1 MKTAAQILDEN
12 FKHKGVSNIISKQGL
27 VYKGTIKA
35 METYA
40 TQQTSDLTTQL
51 AKANSDKEK
60 LGKIL
65 KEHLAEIESS
75 IKLLKGYEGNEVMNS
90 LSKLNVGYEDKAT
103 QIKQTL
109 QDCGITL

>member
-1 MKTAAQILDEN
+1 MKTAKEVLDEN

-35 METYA
+35 MVTYA
-40 TQQTSDLTTQL
+40 TQQTADLTTQL

-60 LGKIL
+60 MG
-65 KEHLAEIESS
+65 
-75 IKLLKGYEGNEVMNS
+75 KLLKRINETFILTPAS
-90 LSKLNVGYEDKAT
+90 TEHIL
-103 QIKQTL
+103 QTL